1 MVFTLNKLCLQS
13 GSLDLSDTQEEE
25 RLFTP
30 LFQRLAC
37 GLGHVLNDITRQL
50 LFSFRL
56 VFFMNV
62 LGISAENSGWLAL
75 EKQLVHAAMAPVCA
89 VLVDRVHIPVVS
101 KKFGKRKC
109 WHLLGTVLEAV
120 FVPLFF
126 SAYYLIGNEDGQTER
141 MMMIYFGI
149 LNVLLGFGG
158 SLLEIA
164 HLSLIP
170 VIAKNQM
177 EAVELSALRTAFTY
191 LSGIL
196 TFVVAWV
203 TFGLD
208 SKSNISED
216 TSKDFMVLTT
226 TLVAAGVLLSLIF
239 HVGTKEPIKSPCMP
253 LRKLSTLAAADL
265 ARLTSFISS
274 DLRESMPTTATVIKA
289 VRKESH
295 SSRKSSRVIFCDGIQ
310 RTPISNNSN
319 SMGVVNQGFRV
330 SVLDMYS
337 DESNDAS
344 HVSKK
349 HAPIIDVPA
358 ISVEAIN
365 DPLPATKAKVLKG
378 AKKESCPSRKMSIV
392 TFRDDI
398 QSSPKKS
405 DTNDQ
410 KTLPKKKE
418 PPAKD
423 DLQLCSSSLSIDPN
437 STCVVDKGRQVSVL
451 ERYSDD
457 SASKVTSREAINI
470 SVASL
475 ETRSAYLSETK
486 EKSELFGKLHENLPR
501 SDVANKTIR
510 SWLTD
515 PRLYM
520 VAIAFSCPNALQK
533 HVYSYLP
540 LFLIHRLGLSKKSIA
555 YIPLI
560 TSISASLS
568 SILSKKFV
576 GTIGSK
582 LCFTIAATLVSS
594 AGVMS
599 YFTEPG
605 SSDAMIYPAAILL
618 GLGFSSMYVNSI
630 SLATKLIGENKK
642 SSGFVF
648 AFMSFTSYLISGPL
662 VIIIQKL
669 FPEQRGTECEECGRY
684 LQLVFPLVAIALSIL
699 GGVAVL
705 LLHCIGRFK
714 EKSSSKNEDPQT
726 SSLPCEQK

>member
-141 MMMIYFGI
+141 MFMIYFGI

-226 TLVAAGVLLSLIF
+226 TLVAAGVFLSLVF

-274 DLRESMPTTATVIKA
+274 DLRESLPTTATGIKA
-289 VRKESH
+289 VRKESR
-295 SSRKSSRVIFCDGIQ
+295 SSRKSSRVGFCDGIQ

-358 ISVEAIN
+358 ISVEAKN
-365 DPLPATKAKVLKG
+365 DPLPATKANVLKG
-378 AKKESCPSRKMSIV
+378 AKKESCPSRKISIV

-405 DTNDQ
+405 NTNEQ
-410 KTLPKKKE
+410 KALPKRKE

-457 SASKVTSREAINI
+457 SASKVTSREGINI
-470 SVASL
+470 SIASL

-486 EKSELFGKLHENLPR
+486 EKSEPFGKLHENLPR

-582 LCFTIAATLVSS
+582 LCFIIAATLVSS

-605 SSDAMIYPAAILL
+605 CSEAMIYPASILL

-699 GGVAVL
+699 GAVAVM

-726 SSLPCEQK
+726 SNLPCEQK

>member
-365 DPLPATKAKVLKG
+365 DPLPATKANVLKG

-642 SSGFVF
+642 TSGFVF